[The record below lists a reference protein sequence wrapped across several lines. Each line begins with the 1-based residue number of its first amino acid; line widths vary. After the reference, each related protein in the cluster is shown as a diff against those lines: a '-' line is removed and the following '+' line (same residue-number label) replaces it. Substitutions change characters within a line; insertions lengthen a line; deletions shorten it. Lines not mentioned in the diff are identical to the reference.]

1 MTEALREFTVAS
13 SDTPG
18 RIDSLSTPAFRGA
31 SVSEQRYTSRM
42 GELDTD
48 LADHLTWA
56 RDLRGLTRDTLRMRE
71 WVLSRLAISID
82 RPLREARTGHIL
94 FWESTVVAGLAPQS
108 RRCYIQ
114 HAHSFY
120 AWMAKAGRIT
130 EPPTTMLTR
139 PKLPKPL
146 PRPISEADLGR
157 ALQAA
162 SPKLAA
168 MMALMAYCGLRAMEV
183 AQLSWSDVDVAD
195 GQTWISVRG
204 KGGRDRLVPAGI
216 AVQRALRRHGTRTR
230 GPVFIGRDNHQIRA
244 NSVSQIVNTHLHR
257 LGINSTAH
265 KLRTRYATQ
274 AAKVVEAPLVAELCG
289 WESLDTAKWYIK
301 PDRERS
307 ARLVA
312 ALDDLAR
319 VPQARAPSAHH
330 HVGTQ
335 SAGC

>member
-1 MTEALREFTVAS
+1 
-13 SDTPG
+13 
-18 RIDSLSTPAFRGA
+18 
-31 SVSEQRYTSRM
+31 M

-48 LADHLTWA
+48 LADHLAWA
-56 RDLRGLTRDTLRMRE
+56 RDLRGLTPATLRMRE

-94 FWESTVVAGLAPQS
+94 FWEQTVVAGLAPQS

-120 AWMAKAGRIT
+120 VWMAKTGRIA
-130 EPPTTMLTR
+130 EPPTAMLTR

-146 PRPISEADLGR
+146 PRPISEADLER
-157 ALQAA
+157 AMRAA

-183 AQLSWSDVDVAD
+183 AQLTWSDIDVAD
-195 GQTWISVRG
+195 GQTWITVRG
-204 KGGRDRLVPAGI
+204 GKGQRDRTVPAGMV
-216 AVQRALRRHGTRTR
+216 VQRALRRHGTRTR
-230 GPVFIGRDNHQIRA
+230 GPVFIGRDNRQIRA

-265 KLRTRYATQ
+265 KLRARYATQ
-274 AAKVVEAPLVAELCG
+274 AAKVIEAPLVAELCG
-289 WESLDTAKWYIK
+289 WESLDTARHYIK

-307 ARLVA
+307 AKLVEV
-312 ALDDLAR
+312 LDQLAR
-319 VPQARAPSAHH
+319 IPPARAPSAHH
-330 HVGTQ
+330 AYSGTA
-335 SAGC
+335 SA